1 MIAKPA
7 HYEARQPPAVAS
19 QMARLSAPAY
29 NLSDLYVPPFHM
41 AGKNNWCITFVVA
54 RAIDFRA
61 AESVIAA
68 GTPAPRNAG

>member
-1 MIAKPA
+1 MIAQPA
-7 HYEARQPPAVAS
+7 HYEARQSPAVAS

-29 NLSDLYVPPFHM
+29 NLSNLYVPPFHM
-41 AGKNNWCITFVVA
+41 AGNNNWRITVVVA

-68 GTPAPRNAG
+68 GTPAPGDAG